1 MENNQRLSAI
11 PPSPGPRPLPWLE
24 WKVGERVV
32 LRRREP
38 DGLYDAL
45 GEVLEVCADHVTIQT
60 RKGPVTV
67 PASKMVTGKRVP
79 PAPNFASFIHT
90 DPSANNHN

>member
-1 MENNQRLSAI
+1 MKFVGNQKPPPRL
-11 PPSPGPRPLPWLE
+11 LWLS

-32 LRRREP
+32 LRRREA

-45 GEVLEVCADHVTIQT
+45 GEVLAVSPDSVTILT

-67 PASKMVTGKRVP
+67 PAEKMVTGKRVP
-79 PAPNFASFIHT
+79 PPPKI
-90 DPSANNHN
+90 

>member
-1 MENNQRLSAI
+1 MKSVGNPK
-11 PPSPGPRPLPWLE
+11 PPPRLPWLS

-32 LRRREP
+32 LRRREA

-45 GEVLEVCADHVTIQT
+45 GEVLAVSPASVTIMT

-67 PASKMVTGKRVP
+67 PAEKMVTGKRVP
-79 PAPNFASFIHT
+79 PPPKI
-90 DPSANNHN
+90 

>member
-1 MENNQRLSAI
+1 MGNQK
-11 PPSPGPRPLPWLE
+11 PPPRLPWLS

-32 LRRREP
+32 LRRREA

-45 GEVLEVCADHVTIQT
+45 GEVLAVSPDSVTILT

-67 PASKMVTGKRVP
+67 PAEKMVTGKQVP
-79 PAPNFASFIHT
+79 PPPKI
-90 DPSANNHN
+90 

>member
-1 MENNQRLSAI
+1 MSKTSNPNTPKE
-11 PPSPGPRPLPWLE
+11 LPWMK

-32 LRRREP
+32 LRRREA

-45 GEVLEVCADHVTIQT
+45 GEVLEISPHYVTIQT
-60 RKGPVTV
+60 RKGAVQV

-79 PAPNFASFIHT
+79 PP
-90 DPSANNHN
+90 PSI

>member
-1 MENNQRLSAI
+1 MKSVGNPK
-11 PPSPGPRPLPWLE
+11 PPPRLPWLS

-32 LRRREP
+32 LRRREA

-45 GEVLEVCADHVTIQT
+45 GEVLAVSPDSVTILT

-67 PASKMVTGKRVP
+67 PAEKMVTGKRVP
-79 PAPNFASFIHT
+79 PPPKI
-90 DPSANNHN
+90 

>member
-1 MENNQRLSAI
+1 MKFVGNQQ
-11 PPSPGPRPLPWLE
+11 PPPRLPWLS

-32 LRRREP
+32 LRRREA

-45 GEVLEVCADHVTIQT
+45 GEVLDVSPDSVTILT

-67 PASKMVTGKRVP
+67 PAEKMVTGKRVP
-79 PAPNFASFIHT
+79 PPPKI
-90 DPSANNHN
+90 

>member
-1 MENNQRLSAI
+1 MKFVGNQK
-11 PPSPGPRPLPWLE
+11 PPPRLPWLS

-32 LRRREP
+32 LRRREA

-45 GEVLEVCADHVTIQT
+45 GEVLAVIPDSVTILT

-67 PASKMVTGKRVP
+67 PAEKMVTGKRVP
-79 PAPNFASFIHT
+79 PPPKI
-90 DPSANNHN
+90 

>member
-1 MENNQRLSAI
+1 MKFVGNQK
-11 PPSPGPRPLPWLE
+11 PPPRLPWLS

-32 LRRREP
+32 LRRREA

-45 GEVLEVCADHVTIQT
+45 GEVLAVRPDSVTILT

-67 PASKMVTGKRVP
+67 PAEKMVTGKRVP
-79 PAPNFASFIHT
+79 PPPKI
-90 DPSANNHN
+90 

>member
-1 MENNQRLSAI
+1 MKFVCNQK
-11 PPSPGPRPLPWLE
+11 PTPRLPWLS

-32 LRRREP
+32 LRRREA

-45 GEVLEVCADHVTIQT
+45 GEVLAVSPDSVTILT

-67 PASKMVTGKRVP
+67 PAEKMVTGKRVP
-79 PAPNFASFIHT
+79 PPPKI
-90 DPSANNHN
+90 

>member
-1 MENNQRLSAI
+1 MKFVGNQK
-11 PPSPGPRPLPWLE
+11 PPPRLPWLS

-32 LRRREP
+32 LRRREA

-45 GEVLEVCADHVTIQT
+45 GEVLAVSPDSGTSLT

-67 PASKMVTGKRVP
+67 PAEKMVTGKRVP
-79 PAPNFASFIHT
+79 PPPKI
-90 DPSANNHN
+90 

>member
-1 MENNQRLSAI
+1 MKFVGNQK
-11 PPSPGPRPLPWLE
+11 PPPRLPWLS

-32 LRRREP
+32 LRRREA

-45 GEVLEVCADHVTIQT
+45 GEVLAVSPDSVTILT

-67 PASKMVTGKRVP
+67 PAEKMVTGKRVP
-79 PAPNFASFIHT
+79 PPQKI
-90 DPSANNHN
+90 

>member
-1 MENNQRLSAI
+1 MCNQK
-11 PPSPGPRPLPWLE
+11 PPPRLPWLS

-32 LRRREP
+32 LRRREA

-45 GEVLEVCADHVTIQT
+45 GEVLDVSPDSVTILT

-67 PASKMVTGKRVP
+67 PAEKM
-79 PAPNFASFIHT
+79 
-90 DPSANNHN
+90 

>member
-1 MENNQRLSAI
+1 MKFVGNQK
-11 PPSPGPRPLPWLE
+11 PPPRLPWLS

-32 LRRREP
+32 LRRREA

-45 GEVLEVCADHVTIQT
+45 GEVLAVSADSVTILT

-67 PASKMVTGKRVP
+67 PAEKMVTGKRVP
-79 PAPNFASFIHT
+79 PPPKI
-90 DPSANNHN
+90 

>member
-1 MENNQRLSAI
+1 MKFVDNQK
-11 PPSPGPRPLPWLE
+11 PPPRLPWLS

-32 LRRREP
+32 LRRREA

-45 GEVLEVCADHVTIQT
+45 GEVMDVSPASVTILT

-67 PASKMVTGKRVP
+67 PAEKMVTGKRVP
-79 PAPNFASFIHT
+79 PPPKI
-90 DPSANNHN
+90 

>member
-1 MENNQRLSAI
+1 MNLVGNQKS
-11 PPSPGPRPLPWLE
+11 PPRLPWMS

-32 LRRREP
+32 LRRREA

-45 GEVLEVCADHVTIQT
+45 GEVLDVSPASVTILT

-67 PASKMVTGKRVP
+67 PAEKMVTGKRVP
-79 PAPNFASFIHT
+79 PAPKI
-90 DPSANNHN
+90 

>member
-1 MENNQRLSAI
+1 MKFVGNQK
-11 PPSPGPRPLPWLE
+11 PPPRLPWLS

-32 LRRREP
+32 LRRREA

-45 GEVLEVCADHVTIQT
+45 GEVLAVSPDSVTILP

-67 PASKMVTGKRVP
+67 PAEKMVTGKRVP
-79 PAPNFASFIHT
+79 PPPKI
-90 DPSANNHN
+90 

>member
-1 MENNQRLSAI
+1 MKSVGNPK
-11 PPSPGPRPLPWLE
+11 PPPRLPWLS

-32 LRRREP
+32 LRRREA

-45 GEVLEVCADHVTIQT
+45 GEVLAVSPASVTIMT

-67 PASKMVTGKRVP
+67 PAEKMVTGKRVP
-79 PAPNFASFIHT
+79 PPPII
-90 DPSANNHN
+90 

>member
-1 MENNQRLSAI
+1 MKFVGNQK
-11 PPSPGPRPLPWLE
+11 PPPRLPWLS

-32 LRRREP
+32 LRRREA

-45 GEVLEVCADHVTIQT
+45 GEVLAVNPDSVTILT

-67 PASKMVTGKRVP
+67 PAEKMVTGKRVP
-79 PAPNFASFIHT
+79 PPPKI
-90 DPSANNHN
+90 